1 MCVCVCLQGSGKTL
15 AFGLP
20 IMQLLV
26 DRRQAAAGLAADTEN
41 TQGTNTQRPDA
52 LRALVLAPT
61 RELAMQV
68 SEHLTAIGQR
78 IGVWVVPIVGG
89 ISQQKQERLLS
100 KRPEVVVATPG
111 RLWDLM
117 KEGQPHVASL
127 GSLEFLVIDEAD
139 RMVQQGH
146 YSELSSILEAVS
158 SAQRAT
164 RRSRG
169 ILDAG
174 DDWGDVG
181 DDYDDLEEEQ
191 LKKGFEGDTKQYKHN
206 KRKGDSIIGLQ
217 TFVFSATLTLPT
229 DMRRRLKK
237 VRSKNHLLFVYIY
250 WE

>member
-1 MCVCVCLQGSGKTL
+1 VCLQGSGKTL

-127 GSLEFLVIDEAD
+127 GSLEFLVIDEA
-139 RMVQQGH
+139 QN
-146 YSELSSILEAVS
+146 LS
-158 SAQRAT
+158 
-164 RRSRG
+164 RR
-169 ILDAG
+169 
-174 DDWGDVG
+174 V
-181 DDYDDLEEEQ
+181 LEEVRMLTGMETQ
-191 LKKGFEGDTKQYKHN
+191 QERILNLVLVGQPELKQVLGRLRVGKKRYRNNILTLLRFEGNIMN
-206 KRKGDSIIGLQ
+206 KDIEFAS
-217 TFVFSATLTLPT
+217 F
-229 DMRRRLKK
+229 
-237 VRSKNHLLFVYIY
+237 
-250 WE
+250 